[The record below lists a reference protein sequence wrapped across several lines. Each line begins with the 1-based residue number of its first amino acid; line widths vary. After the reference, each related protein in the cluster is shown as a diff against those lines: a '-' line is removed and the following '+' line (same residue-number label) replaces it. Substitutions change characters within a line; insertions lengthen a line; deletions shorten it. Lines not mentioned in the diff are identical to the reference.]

1 MNFICKFRIS
11 EILISYVF
19 FFVRKRN
26 EEGGERRWNSDRF
39 PVFVGDFMRG
49 ENTKKKRF
57 PADRWIA
64 TSCRNNE
71 VSSLTETKPKH
82 IPHTKRI
89 PKCCLFLEHQRQQL
103 KLPSKC
109 GNSIVKAVR
118 KRMLSQ
124 FEFHFSCSS
133 YRFYKAAAFRDPCRI
148 GYSLVRRVFFLFV
161 AEETSPYLSKIPI
174 DHALR
179 KAIYFAETRNEVKK
193 TPPFFWFLWI
203 RQNFPQYPKTPLWKT
218 DNKAVRNTEIGY
230 INGEKPFTLWF
241 ERQPTRFEI
250 WCEKGRKQ
258 TVRNRSLFGVYLFGI
273 HSQDL

>member
-1 MNFICKFRIS
+1 MNFFCKFRTW
-11 EILISYVF
+11 EIRISYVF
-19 FFVRKRN
+19 FLFGNATK
-26 EEGGERRWNSDRF
+26 
-39 PVFVGDFMRG
+39 RG
-49 ENTKKKRF
+49 ESVGGILIASPFLLATLRGRKMQKKRF
-57 PADRWIA
+57 SADRWIA

-82 IPHTKRI
+82 LPHTKRV
-89 PKCCLFLEHQRQQL
+89 PKCCLFLEHRRQQL

-193 TPPFFWFLWI
+193 RRPFFGFFEFTKISL
-203 RQNFPQYPKTPLWKT
+203 NTPKPLC
-218 DNKAVRNTEIGY
+218 
-230 INGEKPFTLWF
+230 
-241 ERQPTRFEI
+241 ERQTIKRYETR
-250 WCEKGRKQ
+250 K
-258 TVRNRSLFGVYLFGI
+258 
-273 HSQDL
+273 